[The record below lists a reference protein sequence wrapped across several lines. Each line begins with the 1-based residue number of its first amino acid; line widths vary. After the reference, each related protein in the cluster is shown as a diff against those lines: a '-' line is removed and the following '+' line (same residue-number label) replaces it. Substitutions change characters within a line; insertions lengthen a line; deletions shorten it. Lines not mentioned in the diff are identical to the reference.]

1 MNKEV
6 TVRTLETIEAE
17 ANAKVDSFNKEAD
30 LNKRITL
37 ESEIDGLVKEY
48 NELSMLTAY
57 ATAKAEKLPIIALA
71 KACTCVNL
79 GKKKTPTIELVDGV
93 AKRVEVISTQKKDSA
108 LNILKFIKWLEER
121 NFKMPADWRTHM
133 SAVKA
138 DVIDQWQA
146 FEKSGDEHT
155 FRIGQLKRL
164 LQTMV
169 NDMGF
174 IAGEKGNNALVVKGA
189 HAKTVLKYAS
199 KKTGVLSGET
209 MTLKIWDDLLMT
221 VLHSVATGGA
231 FENTYGGSAVFKEET
246 ATEDAPA
253 EEASA
258 EAVAPAEATA
268 EAVAEAK

>member
-1 MNKEV
+1 MKNSEV
-6 TVRTLETIEAE
+6 KGRTLEIIMAE
-17 ANAKVDSFNKEAD
+17 ADAKVDALNKEQD
-30 LNKRITL
+30 LSKRISL
-37 ESEIDGLVKEY
+37 ESEVDGLIKEY

-57 ATAKAEKLPIIALA
+57 ATAKAEPLPIIALA
-71 KACTCVNL
+71 KVCTCANIA
-79 GKKKTPTIELVDGV
+79 KKKTPSIELVEGV
-93 AKRVEVISTQKKDSA
+93 AKRVEVLSIQKKDSA

-121 NFKMPADWRTHM
+121 NFKMPDGWRANM

-155 FRIGQLKRL
+155 FKIGQLKRL

-199 KKTGVLSGET
+199 RKTGVMSGET
-209 MTLKIWDDLLMT
+209 MTPKIWDDLLMT

-231 FENTYGGSAVFKEET
+231 FENTYGGASVSKD
-246 ATEDAPA
+246 DAPA
-253 EEASA
+253 EDSATEEAQA
-258 EAVAPAEATA
+258 E
-268 EAVAEAK
+268 